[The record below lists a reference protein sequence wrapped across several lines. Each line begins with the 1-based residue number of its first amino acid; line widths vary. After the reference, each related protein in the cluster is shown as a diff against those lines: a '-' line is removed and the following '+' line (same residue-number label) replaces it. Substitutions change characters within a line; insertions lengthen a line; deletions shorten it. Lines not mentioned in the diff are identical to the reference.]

1 MHILIAEDDPVS
13 LRTTSNML
21 RRWGYRVS
29 EAKDGQEAWQMLEED
44 PAPLVIFDWLMPA
57 PDGLELCRRMR
68 LSETHKSTYILL
80 LTGMEGTQNL
90 IQGLEAGADDYLFK
104 PVDPGQLKA
113 RLNVGERILNLQQT
127 LLQRLNELEEALA
140 NVKELRGL
148 LPICAYCKKIRNDE
162 NYWEKLEHY
171 VSHHTHARFSHG
183 ICPDCYEGVLSREIQ
198 AMRKENSQ
206 ETP

>member
-1 MHILIAEDDPVS
+1 M
-13 LRTTSNML
+13 
-21 RRWGYRVS
+21 
-29 EAKDGQEAWQMLEED
+29 
-44 PAPLVIFDWLMPA
+44 
-57 PDGLELCRRMR
+57 
-68 LSETHKSTYILL
+68 
-80 LTGMEGTQNL
+80 
-90 IQGLEAGADDYLFK
+90 
-104 PVDPGQLKA
+104 
-113 RLNVGERILNLQQT
+113 
-127 LLQRLNELEEALA
+127 QRLNELEEALA